1 MKFTKEQFEELGNFY
16 TDDLN
21 INSSDQNFM
30 FEVFN
35 LLPRNLQGL
44 AVSCGLSDSD
54 FQYGVFKYLIVQI
67 HNLTVD
73 EYYKLKMYD
82 CETINSDIVLE
93 KLKYMSHKISDIK
106 FDSGKVLT
114 GKALKKPLN
123 TV

>member
-44 AVSCGLSDSD
+44 AVSWGLSDSD
-54 FQYGVFKYLIVQI
+54 FQDGVLKYLIAKI

-73 EYYKLKMYD
+73 EYYELEMYD

-93 KLKYMSHKISDIK
+93 KLK
-106 FDSGKVLT
+106 
-114 GKALKKPLN
+114 
-123 TV
+123 